1 MIKKIKK
8 ISQIGVFENFSWW
21 SCELWDF
28 TAFFW
33 ENTFG
38 KTTLTKIFKSLQVD
52 DWVQI
57 QSLKTIAPFIPWV
70 SQEIEIKCLDRVTNS
85 EYSINY
91 VSSTTSWTDNRLKG
105 NIHIFDNDFIHKHL
119 ITWVEI
125 THGNREK
132 FTDFILWEE
141 AVSSINEIEELKRKW
156 LTLRNE
162 LKSLK
167 PMYLLKEISDV
178 RIKEFLELK
187 ITSDEDILLKEKSEL
202 KLKTNNLSLSEN
214 IIKLPN
220 IEDTSPI
227 FLEDLE
233 IMVGKINTILVKDF
247 EDVTNTTLENIKN
260 HISIH
265 TNWWEAVD
273 WWIKSW
279 FLEHQNSNI
288 CPYCWQDTK
297 DSILLED
304 FSKFFN
310 KAYSEFSLS
319 ITENL
324 RVCVNTLYNNI
335 KPDLYDSLLGMV
347 WNLRKYYIYD
357 NNILIPDSISERVE
371 EVNWLEKL
379 LIEKFSDEKE
389 RIKWFCSNKKQA
401 PHKKVDPIKISDNI
415 KTEYLNLKD
424 KVTLIYKDLW
434 VVACLSNDLKKYHQN
449 LIAKWINDERKLLE
463 NKSLVNDKAI
473 ARIQQSS
480 QCDSYMAKMKEIE
493 ENDRSLKIK
502 EEVLDVSQSIYLDKY
517 FTSINEIYKTFWN
530 RNFQLIKKE
539 WPKRWNRKTYF
550 LSIKYKGHEISE
562 SDFPKLMS
570 ESEKR
575 SLAFAVFLARIQQ
588 LEIVKKNDAIIILDD
603 PVVSFDQTRIDATV
617 IYLRAYVTPSCKQL
631 IVLTHYENFM
641 RSIQE
646 QYKTLP
652 LSFYYEIEKW
662 WKYSIRDKKCFMRSL
677 ESIYYS
683 KLSQFADGTSN
694 DIDQGLPR
702 VFMEKYIDSR
712 FQKQLF
718 DSGLNLY
725 SDLKDK
731 IDILPIDSSKKLE
744 LQCFKNDFN
753 DPHHNFTN
761 PIELENFRTS
771 VGNLIEKLYS
781 L

>member
-21 SCELWDF
+21 SYELWDF
-28 TAFFW
+28 TVFFW

-38 KTTLTKIFKSLQVD
+38 KTTLTKIFKSLHED
-52 DWVQI
+52 NWAQI
-57 QSLKTIAPFIPWV
+57 QSLKTIAPLIPW
-70 SQEIEIKCLDRVTNS
+70 SPQEIEIKCLDKTTHW
-85 EYSINY
+85 EYSISYANR
-91 VSSTTSWTDNRLKG
+91 TASWIDNRLKW

-167 PMYLLKEISDV
+167 PIYLLKEVSDLK
-178 RIKEFLELK
+178 IKEFLELK
-187 ITSDEDILLKEKSEL
+187 ITSDEDTLLKEKSEL
-202 KLKTNNLSLSEN
+202 KIKTNNLSLSEN
-214 IIKLPN
+214 IIKLPI
-220 IEDTSPI
+220 IEDTTPR
-227 FLEDLE
+227 FLEELE
-233 IMVGKINTILVKDF
+233 LIVEKLNTVLVKDF
-247 EDVTNTTLENIKN
+247 KDVTNATLENIKN
-260 HISIH
+260 HINIH
-265 TNWWEAVD
+265 TNWWETID

-279 FLEHQNSNI
+279 FLEHQNSDI

-319 ITENL
+319 ITEDL
-324 RVCVNTLYNNI
+324 RVCVNDLYKNI
-335 KPDLYDSLLGMV
+335 KPGLYESLLKMV
-347 WNLRKYYIYD
+347 WDLRKYYVYD
-357 NNILIPDSISERVE
+357 NNIRIPDSILERVE
-371 EVNWLEKL
+371 DINELEKW
-379 LIEKFSDEKE
+379 LIEKFNDEKE

-401 PHKKVDPIKISDNI
+401 PHKKIDSIKVSDNI
-415 KTEYLNLKD
+415 KTEYLNLKN

-434 VVACLSNDLKKYHQN
+434 ELACLSNDLRKHHQD
-449 LIAKWINDERKLLE
+449 LITKWVNEEKKLLE
-463 NKSLVNDKAI
+463 NKSLVNDKLL
-473 ARIQQSS
+473 ARIQQSP
-480 QCDSYMAKMKEIE
+480 QCDSYTAKLKEIE
-493 ENDRSLKIK
+493 ENDKSLKIK

-550 LSIKYKGHEISE
+550 LSIKYKWHEISE

-575 SLAFAVFLARIQQ
+575 SLAFAIFLARIQQ
-588 LEIVKKNDAIIILDD
+588 LETVKKNDAIIILDD

-662 WKYSIRDKKCFMRSL
+662 WKYSIRNKKYFMRSL
-677 ESIYYS
+677 ESIYYTE
-683 KLSQFADGTSN
+683 LSQFADGTSN
-694 DIDQGLPR
+694 NIDQGLPR

-712 FQKQLF
+712 FQKQLI
-718 DSGLNLY
+718 DGGKDLN

-731 IDILPIDSSKKLE
+731 IDVLPIDPSKKLE
-744 LQCFKNDFN
+744 LQCFKNEFN

-771 VGNLIEKLYS
+771 VGNLIDKLYS